1 MIKDL
6 PGDSY
11 FVRSMFDYV
20 QQNSGYQ
27 QLRFKKD
34 DILFID
40 NTMYDGVPGNWSAW
54 LVDQDGEKMEWG
66 IVPSKYKVEEEMLL
80 KRTGDPDLDSGSG
93 HSRRTWHTARSSF
106 FKRKR
111 KSGSGSGHIPGFAR
125 SSSRESK
132 ELASFSD
139 VASLSYADPD
149 ALQDEMQINS
159 YIRVERMD
167 CKLQNLIKMQKSL
180 VFFLLY
186 N

>member
-54 LVDQDGEKMEWG
+54 LVDQDGEKREWG
-66 IVPSKYKVEEEMLL
+66 IVPSKHKVEEEMLL
-80 KRTGDPDLDSGSG
+80 KRTGDPDLDSGLLRG
-93 HSRRTWHTARSSF
+93 LEVLWLGRRR
-106 FKRKR
+106 
-111 KSGSGSGHIPGFAR
+111 
-125 SSSRESK
+125 
-132 ELASFSD
+132 
-139 VASLSYADPD
+139 
-149 ALQDEMQINS
+149 
-159 YIRVERMD
+159 
-167 CKLQNLIKMQKSL
+167 
-180 VFFLLY
+180 
-186 N
+186 